1 MNFNQLSLK
10 FNQDAYMKM
19 LTDDF
24 INDEELREAIINDFM
39 KSIENY
45 RRIREFELTKLL
57 QKYSRKLYKKAMY
70 RAGYDMFDYEGN
82 RDEIS
87 TYIGKFTFDE
97 YTDVAYFYLDALKK
111 DLLGKKSKMLK
122 KIHQEAREF
131 LFMRVYRVVD
141 NIMNGINCVSDFSN
155 LFTVHYSIDKST
167 IGDIIMGYTI
177 KITREIS
184 AMILYDRSMVHDQK
198 AEKELYRV
206 EKPEFI
212 KPDVSG
218 IMRYAECEDL
228 KRLPYNIE
236 SFLFAA
242 TNAFNLVYNLVGRST
257 FNNEDFPTAMERKF
271 YEDFPTATERK
282 FYGAMA
288 NIQAEIRNRIQVNP
302 DIEVVKRD
310 SFKFQPLSNKDDQI
324 EKLKD
329 GDAEVKFSHTKYES
343 RYINDMAASF
353 MAQEGMDDLKST
365 SHIKDDQTES

>member
-1 MNFNQLSLK
+1 MNLNRLSFK
-10 FNQDAYMKM
+10 FSHDMYLKM
-19 LTDDF
+19 LTDDL
-24 INDEELREAIINDFM
+24 INDEELRDAIINDFM
-39 KSIENY
+39 NSIKDY
-45 RRIREFELTKLL
+45 RRIRENELTSLL
-57 QKYSRKLYKKAMY
+57 QKYARKLYKKAMY

-87 TYIGKFTFDE
+87 AYIGKFTFDE

-141 NIMNGINCVSDFSN
+141 NIMNGINYVSDFSN
-155 LFTVHYSIDKST
+155 LFSVHYSYSADKATIDV
-167 IGDIIMGYTI
+167 IITGYII
-177 KITREIS
+177 KMTRAIS
-184 AMILYDRSMVHDQK
+184 AMILYDRSMARDQK

-212 KPDVSG
+212 KPDVSE
-218 IMRYAECEDL
+218 IIRYANCENL
-228 KRLPYNIE
+228 KKLPYNIE

-242 TNAFNLVYNLVGRST
+242 INALNLVYRLVDRGN
-257 FNNEDFPTAMERKF
+257 FNNEG
-271 YEDFPTATERK
+271 FPTATERK

-288 NIQAEIRNRIQVNP
+288 NIQTEIRNRIQNNP

-310 SFKFQPLSNKDDQI
+310 SFKFQPLSNKDDQT
-324 EKLKD
+324 EKLND
-329 GDAEVKFSHTKYES
+329 GDTEVEFSHTKYES

-353 MAQEGMDDLKST
+353 MAQEDVDDLKST
-365 SHIKDDQTES
+365 LHIKDDQTES